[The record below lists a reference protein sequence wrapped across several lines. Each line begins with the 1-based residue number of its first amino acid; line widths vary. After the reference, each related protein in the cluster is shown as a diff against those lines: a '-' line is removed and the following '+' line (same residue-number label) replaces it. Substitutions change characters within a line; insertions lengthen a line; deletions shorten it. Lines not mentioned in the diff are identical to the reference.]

1 MESIYLREVDFH
13 TPKTD
18 EEIDEL
24 QSFQNRHIAKS
35 WAKRMIISFVLV
47 TIFVIFQIGA
57 RITMPHMFAVHETV
71 ERLVRLSFYV
81 FLGFN
86 ILSWLELTFQSKVS
100 FDIETAKIA
109 KLQVKKKM
117 IINGTGVVAHKIRY
131 LVCES
136 DGAFVLDRVYV
147 NGAISFSNIKEGQT
161 IYVERVHDEGHYQY
175 YYIA

>member
-1 MESIYLREVDFH
+1 MKSIYLREVDFY

-18 EEIDEL
+18 DEIDEL

-35 WAKRMIISFVLV
+35 WVKRLLIAFVLV
-47 TIFVIFQIGA
+47 AIFVVFQIGA
-57 RITMPHMFAVHETV
+57 RITMPHMFGVHETI
-71 ERLVRLSFYV
+71 ERLVRLSLYV

-86 ILSWLELTFQSKVS
+86 ILSWLELMFQSKMA
-100 FDIETAKIA
+100 FDIETAKVA

-117 IINGTGVVAHKIRY
+117 ILNYNGVVPDKIRY

-147 NGAISFSNIKEGQT
+147 NGAISFSNIKVGQT

-175 YYIA
+175 YYLA